1 VIETCPCPNGFVD
14 GGITALHC
22 VRMSLLARQRQEL
35 ILEQVRELG
44 AVRVSDLAERFG
56 VSDMTVRR
64 DLDVLARR
72 RLLDKVH
79 GGATVVSAE
88 VGGAAP
94 ASTEEPGFVVKSGR
108 QQAEKEAIAAA
119 AAGLV
124 EPGTAIGLSAGTTT
138 AALARRLTEVAE
150 LTVVTNSM
158 AVAEV
163 FRTGRPDRTVIL
175 TGGIRTP
182 SEALVGPVAVA
193 ALRTL
198 NIDVVFLGVHGM
210 SAASGFTTPNMMES
224 ETDRA
229 LVEAGHRLVVV
240 ADSTKWGTAG
250 ISTIA
255 ELSEADVL
263 VTDTG
268 LEPEARAVLDGE
280 IDQLVLAR
288 T

>member
-1 VIETCPCPNGFVD
+1 
-14 GGITALHC
+14 
-22 VRMSLLARQRQEL
+22 MSMLARQRQEL
-35 ILEQVRELG
+35 ILAQVRERG

-72 RLLDKVH
+72 RLVAKVH
-79 GGATVVSAE
+79 GGATA
-88 VGGAAP
+88 VGTP
-94 ASTEEPGFVVKSGR
+94 STHEPGFVAKSGR
-108 QQAEKEAIAAA
+108 QRTEKEAIAAA

-138 AALARRLTEVAE
+138 AALARRLTDVAD

-163 FRTGRPDRTVIL
+163 FRSGRPDRTVIL

-198 NIDVVFLGVHGM
+198 NLDVVFLGVHGM

-255 ELSEADVL
+255 ELTEADVL
-263 VTDTG
+263 VTDAG
-268 LEPEARAVLDGE
+268 LDADARVVLEGE
-280 IDQLVLAR
+280 IDQVVLADAP
-288 T
+288 

>member
-1 VIETCPCPNGFVD
+1 
-14 GGITALHC
+14 
-22 VRMSLLARQRQEL
+22 MSLLARQRQEL
-35 ILEQVRELG
+35 ILEQVREHG

-72 RLLDKVH
+72 RLVAKVH
-79 GGATVVSAE
+79 GGATT
-88 VGGAAP
+88 VGSG
-94 ASTEEPGFVVKSGR
+94 THEPDFGEKVDR
-108 QQAEKEAIAAA
+108 QRAEKEAIAAA
-119 AAGLV
+119 AAALV
-124 EPGTAIGLSAGTTT
+124 EPGTAVGLSAGTTT
-138 AALARRLTEVAE
+138 AALARALTDVPD
-150 LTVVTNSM
+150 LTIVTNSM

-163 FRTGRPDRTVIL
+163 FRGAGPGRTVIL
-175 TGGIRTP
+175 SGGIRTP

-193 ALRTL
+193 ALRSL
-198 NIDVVFLGVHGM
+198 NLDVVFLGVHGM
-210 SAASGFTTPNMMES
+210 SAASGFTTPNLMES

-255 ELSEADVL
+255 ELAEADVL

-268 LEPEARAVLDGE
+268 LDAQARAVLEGE
-280 IDQLVLAR
+280 IEQVLLAAP
-288 T
+288 

>member
-1 VIETCPCPNGFVD
+1 
-14 GGITALHC
+14 
-22 VRMSLLARQRQEL
+22 MLARQRQEL
-35 ILEQVRELG
+35 IVARVQEYG
-44 AVRVSDLAERFG
+44 AVRVSDLAEHFG

-72 RLLDKVH
+72 RLVAKVH
-79 GGATVVSAE
+79 GGATALDS
-88 VGGAAP
+88 P
-94 ASTEEPGFVVKSGR
+94 STHEPGFVEKSGR
-108 QQAEKEAIAAA
+108 QRAEKQVIARAAA
-119 AAGLV
+119 ELV

-138 AALARRLTEVAE
+138 AALAAALLQVAG

-163 FRTGRPDRTVIL
+163 FRGEAERTVIL

-198 NIDVVFLGVHGM
+198 NLDVVFLGVHGM

-229 LVEAGHRLVVV
+229 LVEAGQRLVVV

-255 ELSEADVL
+255 ELAEADVL
-263 VTDTG
+263 VTDSG
-268 LEPEARAVLDGE
+268 LDADARAVLEGE
-280 IDQLVLAR
+280 IDQVVIAEV
-288 T
+288 

>member
-1 VIETCPCPNGFVD
+1 
-14 GGITALHC
+14 
-22 VRMSLLARQRQEL
+22 MSLLARQRQEL
-35 ILEQVRELG
+35 ILEQVRERG

-72 RLLDKVH
+72 RLVDKVH
-79 GGATVVSAE
+79 GGATA
-88 VGGAAP
+88 VGSVA
-94 ASTEEPGFVVKSGR
+94 ASTDEPGFAVKSGR
-108 QQAEKEAIAAA
+108 QQEEKEAIAEAA
-119 AAGLV
+119 ARFV

-138 AALARRLTEVAE
+138 WALARRITEVAD

-163 FRTGRPDRTVIL
+163 LHAARRPDRTVVL

-193 ALRTL
+193 ALRSL
-198 NIDVVFLGVHGM
+198 NLDVVFLGVHGM
-210 SAASGFTTPNMMES
+210 SAASGFTTPNLMES

-229 LVEAGHRLVVV
+229 LVEAGQRLVVV

-263 VTDTG
+263 VTDDG
-268 LEPEARAVLDGE
+268 LDDDARAVLE
-280 IDQLVLAR
+280 SEVDQLVLAPTR
-288 T
+288 G

>member
-1 VIETCPCPNGFVD
+1 V
-14 GGITALHC
+14 
-22 VRMSLLARQRQEL
+22 SLLARQRQEL
-35 ILEQVRELG
+35 ILEQVRERG

-72 RLLDKVH
+72 RLVAKVH
-79 GGATVVSAE
+79 GGATAVE
-88 VGGAAP
+88 VP
-94 ASTEEPGFVVKSGR
+94 STHEPGFVEKSGR
-108 QQAEKEAIAAA
+108 QQVEKEAIAAA
-119 AAGLV
+119 AAELV

-138 AALARRLTEVAE
+138 AALARALLAVEG

-163 FRTGRPDRTVIL
+163 FRTARPDRTVIL

-198 NIDVVFLGVHGM
+198 NLDVVFLGVHGM
-210 SAASGFTTPNMMES
+210 SAASGFTTPNLMES

-229 LVEAGHRLVVV
+229 LVEAAHRLVVV

-255 ELSEADVL
+255 ELAEADVL
-263 VTDTG
+263 VTDSG
-268 LEPEARAVLDGE
+268 LDGEARAVLAGE
-280 IDQLVLAR
+280 VEQVVVAEVP
-288 T
+288 